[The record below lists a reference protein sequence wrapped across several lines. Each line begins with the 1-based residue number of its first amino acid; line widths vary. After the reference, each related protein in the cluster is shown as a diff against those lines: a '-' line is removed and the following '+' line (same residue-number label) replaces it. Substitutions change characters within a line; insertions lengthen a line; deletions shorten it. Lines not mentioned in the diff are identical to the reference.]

1 MAISLEKVGLHLCF
15 ADHTISGEKRLKS
28 ILILISDDNNCNTN
42 KGTLNFIKFNP
53 LSYVTSD
60 IQEKFS

>member
-28 ILILISDDNNCNTN
+28 ILILISDDNNYNTN
-42 KGTLNFIKFNP
+42 KGI
-53 LSYVTSD
+53 D
-60 IQEKFS
+60 IEFYKI

>member
-28 ILILISDDNNCNTN
+28 ILILISDDNNYNTN

-60 IQEKFS
+60 TQEKFS